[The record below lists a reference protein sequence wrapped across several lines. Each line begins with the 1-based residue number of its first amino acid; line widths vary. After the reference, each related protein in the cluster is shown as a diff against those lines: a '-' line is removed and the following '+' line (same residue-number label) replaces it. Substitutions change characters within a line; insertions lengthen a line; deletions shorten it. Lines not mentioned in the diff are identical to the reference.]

1 VHYAAASAALRWYD
15 VVIPGD
21 AIFALDAFDVESSL
35 RQTVFLFAGAH
46 PPLTSRSAKIA
57 FGPSPVVRDRA
68 ATHPEKFASASI
80 TTSLRAEPRPGCGS

>member
-35 RQTVFLFAGAH
+35 RQTVFLVASAH
-46 PPLTSRSAKIA
+46 PP
-57 FGPSPVVRDRA
+57 
-68 ATHPEKFASASI
+68 
-80 TTSLRAEPRPGCGS
+80 